1 MNAVVIGAGRIGL
14 GFAAQITAAAGMEV
28 VVLGRGA
35 TIEQVRQH
43 GQVLVRLTD
52 GQTTE
57 SHCVPIAEGIDIQR
71 QHAAAVAAIANADLV
86 CTAVGPSNLATLS
99 GLLVEGLSAATH
111 PIDVIAFENL
121 ADAREQLL
129 TNVSTAV
136 PATAPQHGYS
146 GAVVDRVM
154 AQRRPATEAM
164 PVTLVGERHTR
175 FAIGGAGLVHD
186 WSALPGVEIVDDFHA
201 AFRRKLHRYSAGH
214 AAAAYLGR
222 VKGYQYV
229 HSAVADSEIAE
240 AVVGAMEEGRQG
252 LLAAYGAEVAGTKE
266 ELYEIL
272 HRFGN
277 AALNDTTE
285 RVGRDVPR
293 KVSRSERLVGAA
305 RSAQRAGI
313 EPRHLALVTAAALA
327 TEVAPQG
334 AARAR
339 RIQQLTGL
347 PPAGPILSLID
358 TALERM
364 QPHVALLSLAL
375 GTPAWS
381 PSDSIGWAS

>member
-1 MNAVVIGAGRIGL
+1 MKAVIIGAGRIGL
-14 GFAAQITAAAGMEV
+14 GFAAQIAAAAGMDV
-28 VVLGRGA
+28 VVIGRGG
-35 TIEQVRQH
+35 TIEQIRRYGH
-43 GQVLVRLTD
+43 VLVRLTD
-52 GQTTE
+52 GRTTE
-57 SHCVPIAEGIDIQR
+57 SHCVQIAESIDIE
-71 QHAAAVAAIANADLV
+71 QHAKAVDAIATADLV
-86 CTAVGPSNLATLS
+86 CTAVGPGN
-99 GLLVEGLSAATH
+99 LVEVCGLISQGLAAATR

-129 TNVSTAV
+129 THVARAL
-136 PATAPQHGYS
+136 PASASRHGFS
-146 GAVVDRVM
+146 GAVIDRVM
-154 AQRRPATEAM
+154 AQRRPATDTM
-164 PVTLVGERHTR
+164 PVTLIGERHTR
-175 FAIGGAGLVHD
+175 FAIEGDSLVHD
-186 WSALPGVEIVDDFHA
+186 WSALPGVDVITDFRA
-201 AFRRKLHRYSAGH
+201 AFQRKLHRYSAGH

-252 LLAAYGAEVAGTKE
+252 LLATYGPEVAGTKE

-313 EPRHLALVTAAALA
+313 EPRHLALVTAAAL
-327 TEVAPQG
+327 TSEVALRESG
-334 AARAR
+334 RAG
-339 RIQQLTGL
+339 RIQHLTGL
-347 PPAGPILSLID
+347 SSTGPILRLID
-358 TALERM
+358 TALDRM
-364 QPHVALLSLAL
+364 QPNVALLSLTL
-375 GTPAWS
+375 GTPAWA
-381 PSDSIGWAS
+381 PSNPIGWAS